1 MAILPTLLYNAET
14 WVEISR
20 EAEER
25 LENIQL
31 FYLRLVLR
39 LPKGTPK
46 PALLS
51 ETGLLGMKYRIWK
64 KKGMLAHHIKNLDSS
79 TLAKQVW
86 TEQRSQHW
94 PGLAKE
100 VSSICAELGVD
111 DVSTNIVEE
120 KQALKTKIS
129 KACLALND
137 SKLKESMEGMTKMSE
152 LI

>member
-1 MAILPTLLYNAET
+1 MATIKEREPKVKAACYEAAAIIEDWRAQCIGGFRSALDLFELAILPTLLYNAET

-51 ETGLLGMKYRIWK
+51 ETGYEIQDM
-64 KKGMLAHHIKNLDSS
+64 
-79 TLAKQVW
+79 
-86 TEQRSQHW
+86 E
-94 PGLAKE
+94 E
-100 VSSICAELGVD
+100 VSVFFLILGLTLHPL
-111 DVSTNIVEE
+111 SR
-120 KQALKTKIS
+120 AS
-129 KACLALND
+129 
-137 SKLKESMEGMTKMSE
+137 
-152 LI
+152 

>member
-25 LENIQL
+25 LKNIQL

-64 KKGMLAHHIKNLDSS
+64 KKVMLAHHIK
-79 TLAKQVW
+79 T
-86 TEQRSQHW
+86 
-94 PGLAKE
+94 
-100 VSSICAELGVD
+100 
-111 DVSTNIVEE
+111 
-120 KQALKTKIS
+120 
-129 KACLALND
+129 
-137 SKLKESMEGMTKMSE
+137 
-152 LI
+152 